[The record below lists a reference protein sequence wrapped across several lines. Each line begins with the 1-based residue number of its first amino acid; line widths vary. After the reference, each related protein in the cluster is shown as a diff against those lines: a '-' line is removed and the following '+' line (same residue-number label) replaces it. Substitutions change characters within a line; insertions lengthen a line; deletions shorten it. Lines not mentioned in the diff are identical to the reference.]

1 MNNDSEHLHVRKVF
15 VYRARVPRRSV
26 AARAVQHIIDR
37 FCGGSVEQFLVG
49 MVDEHVPSSRELERL
64 AKKVKGQP

>member
-1 MNNDSEHLHVRKVF
+1 MF

-49 MVDEHVPSSRELERL
+49 MVDEHVLSIRALERL